1 MIKQVFKSEMLK
13 IRQPLLLISI
23 EPLINVSSVESDHYN
38 DSADGLNGTASN
50 ERGEEMLNT
59 GQ

>member
-13 IRQPLLLISI
+13 IRQLLLLISI
-23 EPLINVSSVESDHYN
+23 VALINVLSVESDHYYN
-38 DSADGLNGTASN
+38 SADGLNGAASN